1 MITMAGNMSV
11 NLKSGGE
18 MNIMS
23 REKAQLLGYL
33 DDYHLNE
40 GYLVSFNFNEKKA
53 YLQNKIV
60 LEKK

>member
-23 REKAQLLGYL
+23 REKRNYWVIWMIIISMR
-33 DDYHLNE
+33 DIWS
-40 GYLVSFNFNEKKA
+40 VSILINTKKQA
-53 YLQNKIV
+53 SRK
-60 LEKK
+60 E